1 MFLTLTTENT
11 LPKDGD
17 SGTLIGWAWRP
28 EVDGPSVVVLR
39 NGEVFD
45 ISNASATMSELLN
58 GTDPLATI
66 KAETGTKIELLE
78 EILANT
84 TVKTAYTLPL

>member
-1 MFLTLTTENT
+1 MFRTLTTENT

-28 EVDGPSVVVLR
+28 DVDGPSVVVLR

-58 GTDPLATI
+58 GADPLATI
-66 KAETGTKIELLE
+66 KAATGTKIGSLE